1 MKRKQADKTISDAN
15 SFLLRKH
22 IEKFVILSDEDW
34 SLLVPHLTERFIRR
48 HDFMIREGSIGRE
61 VGYILEGEMRHF
73 YTYASEEKT
82 TYFYFEN
89 TLVGP
94 YYSCITGQPS
104 RLSIEALS
112 DTRLIVFPYSILK
125 KLFTENLAWNT
136 FGRVL
141 AEYLGMGLE
150 DRMVGLLTLSPEERY
165 KELIHSNKKKILERI
180 PQHLIANYLGITPV
194 SLSRIRN
201 RVTQKEG

>member
-1 MKRKQADKTISDAN
+1 MASSASDET
-15 SFLLRKH
+15 FLPLRRH
-22 IEKFVILSDEDW
+22 IEQFMPLKDADW
-34 SLLVPHLTERFIRR
+34 EMLAPYLTLRTIRK

-73 YTYASEEKT
+73 YTHQGEEKT

-89 TLVGP
+89 SLVGA
-94 YYSCITGQPS
+94 YHSCITGQPS

-112 DTRLIVFPYSILK
+112 DTRLIVFPFSVLK
-125 KLFTENLAWNT
+125 KLFAESMAWNT
-136 FGRVL
+136 FGRML
-141 AEYLGMGLE
+141 AEYLGLGLE
-150 DRMVGLLTLSPEERY
+150 DRMAGLLMLSPEERY
-165 KELIHSNKKKILERI
+165 LELLGSNKKKIIERI

-201 RVTQKEG
+201 RVNKK

>member
-1 MKRKQADKTISDAN
+1 MGRSDFAKY
-15 SFLLRKH
+15 SLLLRKH
-22 IEKFVILSDEDW
+22 IGQFVPMTDRDW
-34 SLLVPHLTERFIRR
+34 ALIEPHLTERTIRK
-48 HDFMIREGSIGRE
+48 HDYMIREGSIGRE
-61 VGYILEGEMRHF
+61 LGYVVSGEMRHF
-73 YTYASEEKT
+73 YTHAGEEKT

-89 TLVGP
+89 SLVGP
-94 YYSCITGQPS
+94 YHSCITGMPS

-112 DTRLIVFPYSILK
+112 DTHLIVFPYSVLK
-125 KLFTENLAWNT
+125 KLFAESQAWNT

-165 KELIHSNKKKILERI
+165 IELLNSNKRKITERI

-201 RVTQKEG
+201 RLTRKGR

>member
-1 MKRKQADKTISDAN
+1 MDQTY
-15 SFLLRKH
+15 LPLRKH
-22 IEKFVILSDEDW
+22 IKQFIRISDEDW
-34 SLLVPHLTERFIRR
+34 ALIEPHLAERSIRK

-61 VGYILEGEMRHF
+61 LGYILEGEMRHF
-73 YTYASEEKT
+73 YTHAGEEKT

-89 TLVGP
+89 SLVGP
-94 YYSCITGQPS
+94 YHSCITGLPS

-112 DTRLIVFPYSILK
+112 DTRLIVFPYSALK
-125 KLFTENLAWNT
+125 KLFAENQTWNT
-136 FGRVL
+136 FGRLL
-141 AEYLGMGLE
+141 AEYLGIGLE

-165 KELIHSNKKKILERI
+165 IDLLKSNKKKIIERI

-201 RVTQKEG
+201 RVNKK

>member
-1 MKRKQADKTISDAN
+1 MDQTALDNNIAL
-15 SFLLRKH
+15 FRKH
-22 IEKFVILSDEDW
+22 IEQFISISDNDW
-34 SLLVPHLTERFIRR
+34 VLIVPHLKERTIRK
-48 HDFMIREGSIGRE
+48 HDFMIREGTVCRD
-61 VGYILEGEMRHF
+61 VGYILTGEMRHF
-73 YTYASEEKT
+73 YTHGGEEKT

-89 TLVGP
+89 SLVAA
-94 YYSCITGQPS
+94 YHSCITGQPS

-112 DTRLIVFPYSILK
+112 DTRLIVFPFSVLK
-125 KLFTENLAWNT
+125 KLFTESMAWNS

-141 AEYLGMGLE
+141 SEYLGLGLE

-165 KELIHSNKKKILERI
+165 IELLSSNKKKILERI

-201 RVTQKEG
+201 RVNKK

>member
-1 MKRKQADKTISDAN
+1 MDQSASDKT
-15 SFLLRKH
+15 FLPLRKH
-22 IEKFVILSDEDW
+22 IEQFVPLRDEDW
-34 SLLVPHLTERFIRR
+34 SLLMPHLTERTIRR
-48 HDFMIREGSIGRE
+48 HDYMIREGSIGRE

-73 YTYASEEKT
+73 YTHDGEEKT

-89 TLVGP
+89 SLVAA
-94 YYSCITGQPS
+94 YHSCISGLPS

-112 DTRLIVFPYSILK
+112 DTRLIVFPYAVIR
-125 KLFTENLAWNT
+125 KLYAENQAWNT

-165 KELIHSNKKKILERI
+165 IELLKSNKKKILERI

-201 RVTQKEG
+201 RVIKR

>member
-1 MKRKQADKTISDAN
+1 MDRSDLAKDIL
-15 SFLLRKH
+15 LLRKH
-22 IEKFVILSDEDW
+22 IGQFVPMTDSDWALIE
-34 SLLVPHLTERFIRR
+34 PHLSERSIRR

-61 VGYILEGEMRHF
+61 LGYIVSGEMRHF
-73 YTYASEEKT
+73 YTHAGEERT

-89 TLVGP
+89 SLVGP
-94 YYSCITGQPS
+94 YHSCITGQPS

-112 DTRLIVFPYSILK
+112 DTHLVVFPYSVLK
-125 KLFTENLAWNT
+125 KLFAESQAWNT

-165 KELIHSNKKKILERI
+165 IELLNSNKKKITERI

-201 RVTQKEG
+201 RVSRKGR

>member
-1 MKRKQADKTISDAN
+1 MHQTDQTY
-15 SFLLRKH
+15 LPLRKH
-22 IEKFVILSDEDW
+22 IGQFVRIGDDDW
-34 SLLVPHLTERFIRR
+34 ALIEPHLTERSIRK

-61 VGYILEGEMRHF
+61 LGYILEGEMRHF
-73 YTYASEEKT
+73 YTHAGEEKT

-89 TLVGP
+89 SLVGP
-94 YYSCITGQPS
+94 YHSCITGLPS

-125 KLFTENLAWNT
+125 KLFAKNQTWNT
-136 FGRVL
+136 FGRLL
-141 AEYLGMGLE
+141 AEYLGIGLE

-165 KELIHSNKKKILERI
+165 IDLLKSNKKKIIERI

-201 RVTQKEG
+201 RVNKK

>member
-1 MKRKQADKTISDAN
+1 MDQAET
-15 SFLLRKH
+15 SFKPLRQH
-22 IEKFVILSDEDW
+22 IEQFVRLSDDDW
-34 SLLVPHLTERFIRR
+34 ALMEPHLSMRSIAK
-48 HDFMIREGSIGRE
+48 HDFMIRERSIGRE

-73 YTYASEEKT
+73 YTHAGEERT

-89 TLVGP
+89 HLVGP
-94 YYSCITGQPS
+94 YHSCLTGRPS

-112 DTRLIVFPYSILK
+112 DTRLIVFPFSVLK
-125 KLFTENLAWNT
+125 KLFAANHAWNT
-136 FGRVL
+136 FGRLL
-141 AEYLGMGLE
+141 AEYLGLGLE

-165 KELIHSNKKKILERI
+165 IELLQSNKKKIIERI

-201 RVTQKEG
+201 RVNKK